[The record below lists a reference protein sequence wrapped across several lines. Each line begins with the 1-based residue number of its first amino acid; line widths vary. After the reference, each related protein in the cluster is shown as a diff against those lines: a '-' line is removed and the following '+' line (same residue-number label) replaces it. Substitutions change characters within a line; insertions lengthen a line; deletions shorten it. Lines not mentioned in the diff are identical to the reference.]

1 MNSKEE
7 LWGQWLAK
15 CKENANWMACQWFAW
30 KTNEETRKQ
39 KSKKALAK
47 TRFQIINGTYIYKHV
62 YFIHH
67 YLIASKMT

>member
-1 MNSKEE
+1 MPTEWLISGLQN
-7 LWGQWLAK
+7 GQ
-15 CKENANWMACQWFAW
+15 
-30 KTNEETRKQ
+30 TRKQ
-39 KSKKALAK
+39 ESKNALAK